1 METDFSFRRPITK
14 LPITINKMEINNRVN
29 AEAITLNLTY
39 SEVKLI
45 MDIVDISQE
54 LVHLASFK
62 NIIMRTLIDKRTRSP
77 LSYL

>member
-1 METDFSFRRPITK
+1 
-14 LPITINKMEINNRVN
+14 MEINNRVN